1 MNLAAI
7 KGKIPVIV
15 KKLQA
20 IFKKD
25 FVVGLDV
32 GSSSVK
38 IVQFI
43 KREDGLHL
51 IKAGLEEIAQVKDE
65 AWRGKGVI
73 IPLKNL
79 LRGVDFKK
87 SKFVVAINCGNTAL
101 RSITTPFMPR
111 AELKTAITL
120 EAKNYFPFSVDEA
133 FLDFEILDT
142 MVEKGIKKYKVLVA
156 TSPKKTVARSLS
168 LLDGVGIKPAAFI
181 TTCLALKKTV
191 ENTASGEEEVKA
203 FLDIG
208 KQFSELAIFS
218 GKELVFSRKIP
229 VAGDDFTEAM
239 TGVLVSDKGKTQLT
253 IEEAEK
259 IKREVGLPLAGEPKM
274 VEDKIS
280 TTQIMALL
288 RTPAEQLVNEIDRC
302 FDYYRE
308 ETKGRE
314 VASLV
319 LFGGGALLKGLDKFI
334 SQELSLEVKAGNP
347 LGGFK
352 KEPETASLK
361 EVELSRLN
369 LAIGA
374 ALSQAK
380 GINLLPPE
388 VKHETK
394 RMFKRTTLRSIIIST
409 VLILSFIYIGM
420 KIQLGNFQKRIKAAT
435 LELGGLRF
443 GLAEAKKQSLANSL
457 LASEPFWEDVFI
469 EVSNIIPDEIYL
481 THLSKQGSR
490 LKLKGVVES
499 KEEGEIISKFMFGL
513 EKGVFN
519 HVKLISSRDLT
530 TRAAN
535 EFELECGLD

>member
-308 ETKGRE
+308 ETKGSE

-319 LFGGGALLKGLDKFI
+319 RFGGGALLKGLDKFI

-380 GINLLPPE
+380 GIYLLPPE